1 MVIGSFRLEV
11 NDAVILMK
19 IIKVILKSLSG
30 KTKKSIMTGIIA
42 AIIIGGVV
50 AAIFGGT
57 NFIGLIVSAAIL
69 VAIVASVYFLLK
81 LTDDLPDAFAN

>member
-1 MVIGSFRLEV
+1 LVIGSFRLEV

-19 IIKVILKSLSG
+19 IIKAILKSLSG
-30 KTKKSIMTGIIA
+30 KTKKSIIGGIIT
-42 AIIIGGVV
+42 AIVIGGVV
-50 AAIFGGT
+50 AAFFGGT